1 MFGFDL
7 FHKVLG
13 APGVARTLATLTHV
27 PATIFRVHRFRDDE
41 RGVFG
46 RDPSAVRQILEVL
59 RREKF
64 DLVGIEEVFARLRG
78 EGPSPHRTVAFAI
91 DDGYYEQAS
100 VAAPIFAEFDC
111 PVTTFVTTG
120 FLDRKTWLWW
130 DRIAYVFEHTK
141 KRKIELE
148 LDQAPLRYRW
158 ANAHE
163 RSQARADFTE
173 RCKSASEAEKN
184 AVIQRLAETADV
196 DLPEFG
202 PSCYAPMSWDDL
214 RACETRGMTFGAHTV
229 THPILAQTSDEE
241 SAEEIIGS
249 VERLRAEAARPV
261 SIFCYP
267 NGRPQDFGEREFATL
282 RSVGIVGALG
292 QEGHASR
299 NAFRAPDGAYRVPR
313 VGFPRAVPNLS
324 KQLIRSLVSLGSPE
338 QGPTDRY
345 QSGTGPEQPAHPEP
359 TGEYSTHGVLQQIPR
374 SVNNSQQHTVRHSDR
389 QIGFCRV
396 PLVQAECIT
405 FHCDVSGREILNQ
418 NVHHKTP
425 AR

>member
-78 EGPSPHRTVAFAI
+78 EGPSPHRTVAFTI

-141 KRKIELE
+141 KRKIELK

-158 ANAHE
+158 VDAHE

-184 AVIQRLAETADV
+184 AAIDGLAEIADV
-196 DLPEFG
+196 ELPDDA
-202 PSCYAPMSWDDL
+202 PPPYAPMSWGDL

-229 THPILAQTSDEE
+229 THPILAQASDAQ

-282 RSVGIVGALG
+282 RSVGIVGALLG
-292 QEGHASR
+292 PEGYASR
-299 NAFRAPDGAYRVPR
+299 TAFRAPDGAYRVPR
-313 VGFPRAVPNLS
+313 VGLPRAVPNLLRYVS
-324 KQLIRSLVSLGSPE
+324 GAERAKQLIRSFVSLGSPE

-345 QSGTGPEQPAHPEP
+345 QSGTGPEQPTHPEP
-359 TGEYSTHGVLQQIPR
+359 TGE
-374 SVNNSQQHTVRHSDR
+374 
-389 QIGFCRV
+389 
-396 PLVQAECIT
+396 
-405 FHCDVSGREILNQ
+405 
-418 NVHHKTP
+418 
-425 AR
+425 

>member
-1 MFGFDL
+1 MTAGHHLKALVATADYPQHIPCSIDRDNAIAGTGQRQQVAADIIKLGSALTDPDVAAGHAVGNQHFPDDFPDRGTGVINHVVEPLSHGHIFGDVL
-7 FHKVLG
+7 AVVDVFHQIQIGRYYARRVGQLE
-13 APGVARTLATLTHV
+13 AQRQQVAGNV
-27 PATIFRVHRFRDDE
+27 EQP
-41 RGVFG
+41 
-46 RDPSAVRQILEVL
+46 
-59 RREKF
+59 
-64 DLVGIEEVFARLRG
+64 GIERL
-78 EGPSPHRTVAFAI
+78 
-91 DDGYYEQAS
+91 
-100 VAAPIFAEFDC
+100 
-111 PVTTFVTTG
+111 
-120 FLDRKTWLWW
+120 
-130 DRIAYVFEHTK
+130 
-141 KRKIELE
+141 
-148 LDQAPLRYRW
+148 
-158 ANAHE
+158 
-163 RSQARADFTE
+163 QARADLTG

-184 AVIQRLAETADV
+184 AAIDGLAEIADV
-196 DLPEFG
+196 ELPDDA
-202 PSCYAPMSWDDL
+202 PPPYAPMSWGDL

-229 THPILAQTSDEE
+229 THPILAQASDAQ

-359 TGEYSTHGVLQQIPR
+359 TGE
-374 SVNNSQQHTVRHSDR
+374 
-389 QIGFCRV
+389 
-396 PLVQAECIT
+396 
-405 FHCDVSGREILNQ
+405 
-418 NVHHKTP
+418 
-425 AR
+425 